1 MLRYLLD
8 TKMAISSI
16 TLAELMQGAE
26 NVQNMNRNLL
36 AIEDFCSRLEVL
48 PYGTK
53 ATQHYGAPARLE
65 LENLVA

>member
-1 MLRYLLD
+1 MLD
-8 TKMAISSI
+8 IKIANSSI
-16 TLAELMQGAE
+16 ILAELMHGIE
-26 NVQNMNRNLL
+26 NSQHVNYNLL

-48 PYGTK
+48 PYGAK